1 MDRNH
6 LLIVDDEAGHRQML
20 RAYLE
25 DEGFRVSEAAD
36 GFHAL
41 AALRDRPFDLLL
53 LDLKMPGMDG
63 LEVLR
68 QAKAHASAMPVIMMT
83 AFGTIESA
91 VEAVKAG
98 AQDYVAKPLDME
110 ELTLKVRKAL
120 HVHGLERGGPPRP
133 EGGEGRFDFSRIIGR
148 SARMQEVFETLALV
162 APTEATVLILGE
174 SGTGKELV
182 ADAVHRNSP
191 RSKGPLVKL
200 NCAALPES
208 LLESE
213 LFGHERGAFT
223 GALSR
228 KEGRFQQA
236 DKGTIFLDEIGDMSL
251 ATQAKMLRVLQ
262 EREFEPV
269 GGARTIKVDVRVIA
283 ATNKDLTAGVQAGR
297 FREDLFY
304 RLNVISLTLPPL
316 RERPEDT
323 PLLAEHFLKLYA
335 EKNRRRLRGFEPA
348 ALDALQSYGWPGN
361 IRELENAVERAVI
374 MCRGDQIGLGDL
386 PLALREQGA
395 EVPLPPAGIK
405 AGVSLRDMER
415 QLILKT
421 LEETGGNKSKAA
433 RLLGI
438 TRRTLLNKLQ
448 EYQQEGEAATEKATR
463 TG

>member
-1 MDRNH
+1 MERNH

-36 GFHAL
+36 GFRAL
-41 AALRDRPFDLLL
+41 AALRDRSFDLLL

-68 QAKAHASAMPVIMMT
+68 QAKAHAPATPVVMMT
-83 AFGTIESA
+83 AYGTIESA
-91 VEAVKAG
+91 VEALQSG
-98 AQDYVAKPLDME
+98 ARDYVAKPLDME
-110 ELTLKVRKAL
+110 ELTLKIRRAL
-120 HVHGLERGGPPRP
+120 QGQGRERPSPAPRM
-133 EGGEGRFDFSRIIGR
+133 EGSFDFSRLIG
-148 SARMQEVFETLALV
+148 SGPRMREVFETLALV

-191 RSKGPLVKL
+191 RGKGPLVKL
-200 NCAALPES
+200 NCAALPEN

-236 DKGTIFLDEIGDMSL
+236 DKGTLFLDEIGDMSL

-269 GGARTIKVDVRVIA
+269 GGTRTVRVDVRVIA
-283 ATNKDLTAGVQAGR
+283 ATNQDLTAGVQAGR

-304 RLNVISLTLPPL
+304 RLNVISVTLPPL
-316 RERPEDT
+316 RERPEDIS
-323 PLLAEHFLKLYA
+323 LLAEHFLKLYA

-374 MCRGDQIGLGDL
+374 MCRGDQVGLADL
-386 PLALREQGA
+386 PLALRELGR
-395 EVPLPPAGIK
+395 ETPLPQVDIK
-405 AGVSLRDMER
+405 AGVSLREMER

-421 LEETGGNKSKAA
+421 LEETGGNKSRAA

-448 EYQQEGEAATEKATR
+448 EYQSEPQPAPGKEAKA
-463 TG
+463 